1 MYVTTMKTIYD
12 NMLPRTQAMEKIIKF
27 LETFDF
33 KKLVEGEDY
42 PIDGDNIFARIQ
54 YYDSKPVEECKA
66 EKHERYVDVV
76 YMVEGVE
83 QIGWCPYCPNIEKA
97 GDYDKDNDVTFYKE
111 LEPESYVVVEAGTL
125 VVISTDDVHRPCVR
139 YGTEP
144 SRVMKVVI
152 KADAKYLM
160 ER

>member
-1 MYVTTMKTIYD
+1 MYVTTMETIYD
-12 NMLPRTQAMEKIIKF
+12 SMLPKTPAMEKIINF

-33 KKLVEGEDY
+33 KKLVEGEDH

-54 YYDSKPVEECKA
+54 YYDSKPVAECRA
-66 EKHERYVDVV
+66 EKHERYMDIV

-83 QIGWCPYCPNIEKA
+83 EIGWCPYSPNIEKV
-97 GDYDKDNDVTFYKE
+97 GDYDKENDVTFYKE

-125 VVISTDDVHRPCVR
+125 VIIATGDVHRPCVR
-139 YGTEP
+139 YGAEP
-144 SRVMKVVI
+144 SKVMKVII

-160 ER
+160 EQ

>member
-1 MYVTTMKTIYD
+1 MYVTTIKTIHE
-12 NMLPRTQAMEKIIKF
+12 NMLPKTPAMEKIVNF

-66 EKHERYVDVV
+66 EKHERYMDIV

-83 QIGWCPYCPNIEKA
+83 EIGWCPYCPNIEVTEK
-97 GDYDKDNDVTFYKE
+97 YNEKHDVTFYRE
-111 LEPESYVVVEAGTL
+111 LVPESYVVVEAGTI
-125 VVISTDDVHRPCVR
+125 VVISTSDVHRPCVR
-139 YGTEP
+139 YGAEP
-144 SRVMKVVI
+144 SKVMKVVI
-152 KADAKYLM
+152 KADAKVLFAD
-160 ER
+160 